1 MTSVALPLAV
11 LPDAS
16 RKRAELALA
25 LGVVFVIALLVMPLP
40 PVLLDFFLAA
50 SIGASLVVLLTA
62 LNTVDPLDFSSFP
75 SVLLLLTLYR
85 LALNVS
91 STRLILG
98 RGEAGRVIQA
108 FGEFVIGGN
117 YAVGLVIFLILVAI
131 NFVVITKG
139 AGRVAEVAARFTLDA
154 MPGKQMAIDA
164 DLSAGL
170 IDESEARRRRD
181 EIAHQADF
189 YGAMDGASKFV
200 KGDAIAAILITGIN
214 IVGGIFVGL
223 VQRDLP
229 IAQALGTYTVLSV
242 GDGLV
247 TQIPALIISTAAGL
261 MVTHAADGK
270 QMSATLVHQIGLHP
284 RALWMTAAVF
294 AAFGL
299 APGLPMLP
307 FFALA
312 GLTATVARLAT
323 IRAAEGAVRAA
334 EAAAA
339 PAERAPA
346 AEEPMSGAIQLDTL
360 ELDVG
365 YGLIPLVDERQ
376 GGELLGRVSLLRK
389 QAALELGVVMPSL
402 RIRDD
407 LRLPA
412 NDYVLRI
419 RGVEVAR
426 AEVLPRFLLA
436 LDTGGVARQIEGI
449 DAVDPSFGLR
459 GRWIMPD
466 RRVEAEADG
475 YMVVEPAAVMATH
488 LHEVLKSHAAELLG
502 RQDVQAMLDM
512 LRKSHPA
519 LVEDI
524 VPARLSL
531 GTLHRVLQ
539 RLLEERVPIRDM
551 VTILEALGDIAE
563 QTRDVE
569 QLTEHVRRALGPLIA
584 QRYMDDEGGVRGVT
598 IGPRLEGALLALFSP
613 RPAAASGG
621 GAGQVLLNPSSIA
634 HLLRDLNALAST
646 HSRDGK
652 LPPLITPPG
661 LRLGVRRIVEPVM
674 PALPVL
680 SLAELPAQVGVAA
693 IGTWELPKPGESAA
707 GGSDES

>member
-1 MTSVALPLAV
+1 MTAIALPFEL
-11 LPDAS
+11 LPDRT
-16 RKRAELALA
+16 RKLAELALA
-25 LGVVFVIALLVMPLP
+25 FGVVFIIALLVVPLP
-40 PVLLDFFLAA
+40 PALLDLFLAA

-62 LNTVDPLDFSSFP
+62 LNTVDPLDFSTFP
-75 SVLLLLTLYR
+75 SVLLLLTLFR

-117 YAVGLVIFLILVAI
+117 YAVGLVIFLILIAI

-170 IDESEARRRRD
+170 IDEREARRRRE
-181 EIAHQADF
+181 EIARHADF

-200 KGDAIAAILITGIN
+200 KGDAIAALLITGIN
-214 IVGGIFVGL
+214 IIGGIFVGI
-223 VQRDLP
+223 VQRGLP
-229 IAQALGTYTVLSV
+229 ITRALSTYTILSV

-261 MVTHAADGK
+261 MVTHAADGTR
-270 QMSATLVHQIGLHP
+270 MSATLARQLGLHP
-284 RALWMTAAVF
+284 RALWITAASFGIF
-294 AAFGL
+294 AL
-299 APGLPMLP
+299 VPGLPALP
-307 FFALA
+307 FLVLA
-312 GLTATVARLAT
+312 GGTVLVARMAT
-323 IRAAEGAVRAA
+323 ARAVARV
-334 EAAAA
+334 AAAT
-339 PAERAPA
+339 AEQSGTPTAAKPA
-346 AEEPMSGAIQLDTL
+346 AEEPLSGAIQLDTL

-376 GGELLGRVSLLRK
+376 GGELLNRVSLLRK
-389 QAALELGVVMPSL
+389 QTALELGVLMPSM

-412 NDYVLRI
+412 NEYVLRI
-419 RGVEVAR
+419 RGVETTR

-436 LDTGGVARQIEGI
+436 LDTGNVVRTIDGI
-449 DAVDPSFGLR
+449 DAVDPSFGMP
-459 GRWIMPD
+459 GRWIAPG

-475 YMVVEPAAVMATH
+475 YMVVEPAAVITTH
-488 LHEVLKSHAAELLG
+488 LHEVLKTHAAELLG
-502 RQDVQAMLDM
+502 RQDVQEMLDT

-524 VPARLSL
+524 IPAKLSL

-539 RLLEERVPIRDM
+539 RLLRERVPIRDL
-551 VTILEALGDIAE
+551 VTILEALGDLAE
-563 QTRDVE
+563 QTKDVE
-569 QLTEHVRRALGPLIA
+569 MLTEHVRRALGPVIA
-584 QRYMDDEGGVRGVT
+584 RQYMDGGAVRGIT
-598 IGPRLEGALLALFSP
+598 IGPRLESALLALFSP
-613 RPAAASGG
+613 RPATG
-621 GAGQVLLNPSSIA
+621 GAGQALLNPASIA
-634 HLLRDLNALAST
+634 HLLRDLNTLATT
-646 HSRDGK
+646 HAQEGH

-661 LRLGVRRIVEPVM
+661 LRVGVRRIVEPVM
-674 PALPVL
+674 AGLPVL
-680 SLAELPAQVGVAA
+680 SLAELPAHVTVSAV
-693 IGTWELPKPGESAA
+693 GTWEMAQPRENAA
-707 GGSDES
+707 PRSEAA

>member
-1 MTSVALPLAV
+1 MTAIVLPFTV
-11 LPDAS
+11 LPDRT

-40 PVLLDFFLAA
+40 PMLLDLFLAA

-62 LNTVDPLDFSSFP
+62 LNTVDPLDFSTFP

-170 IDESEARRRRD
+170 IDEREARRRRD

-214 IVGGIFVGL
+214 IIGGIFVGI

-261 MVTHAADGK
+261 MVTHAADGR
-270 QMSATLVHQIGLHP
+270 QMSATLVQQIGMHP
-284 RALWMTAAVF
+284 RALWMTAGVF

-312 GLTATVARLAT
+312 GGTAFVARLAT
-323 IRAAEGAVRAA
+323 IRAAEGAVRDA
-334 EAAAA
+334 EAAA
-339 PAERAPA
+339 PVEKAPA

-389 QAALELGVVMPSL
+389 QAAFELGVVMPSL

-412 NDYVLRI
+412 NEYVLRI
-419 RGVEVAR
+419 RGVEAAR

-436 LDTGGVARQIEGI
+436 LDTGSVARPIEGI
-449 DAVDPSFGLR
+449 EAVDPSFGLR
-459 GRWIMPD
+459 GRWIVPD

-475 YMVVEPAAVMATH
+475 YMVVEPAAVIATH
-488 LHEVLKSHAAELLG
+488 LHEVLKGHAAELLG
-502 RQDVQAMLDM
+502 RQDVQAMLDT

-519 LVEDI
+519 LVEDMI
-524 VPARLSL
+524 PSRLSL

-584 QRYMDDEGGVRGVT
+584 QQYMDAEGAIRGVT
-598 IGPRLEGALLALFSP
+598 IGPRLESALLALFSP
-613 RPAAASGG
+613 RPAAG
-621 GAGQVLLNPSSIA
+621 GAGAGQALLNPSSIA
-634 HLLRDLNALAST
+634 HLLRDLNALAAT
-646 HSRDGK
+646 HTRDGK

-661 LRLGVRRIVEPVM
+661 LRVGVRRIVEPVM
-674 PALPVL
+674 RGLPVL
-680 SLAELPAQVGVAA
+680 SLAELPAQVSVAA

-707 GGSDES
+707 ATREES